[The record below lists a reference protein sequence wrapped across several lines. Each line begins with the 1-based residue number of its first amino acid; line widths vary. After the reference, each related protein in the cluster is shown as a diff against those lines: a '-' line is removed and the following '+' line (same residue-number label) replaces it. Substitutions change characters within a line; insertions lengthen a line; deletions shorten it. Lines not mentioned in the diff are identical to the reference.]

1 MLDYTLVTPK
11 ATYRPITP
19 TDVPGFLHLAA
30 GRFREEA
37 PELEISADQVL
48 LTVRELQRHKE
59 KGSILVFEREECLV
73 GYCILI
79 PCWSNTHGGMLL
91 VIDELYVAPA
101 QRKQEIAEDFITL
114 LKKAAPRECVGL
126 RMDLPRAGRKAM
138 SSWRKLGFNESER
151 ATLTVKVDR
160 PGAL

>member
-19 TDVPGFLHLAA
+19 TDVPGFLKLAA

-37 PELEISADQVL
+37 PETPISAEQIL

-79 PCWSNTHGGMLL
+79 PCWSNTRGGMLL

-101 QRKQEIAEDFITL
+101 QREQGIAEDFITL
-114 LKKAAPRECVGL
+114 LKKAAPRDCVGL
-126 RMDLPRAGRKAM
+126 RLEVPRGGRKAM
-138 SSWRKLGFNESER
+138 SSWRNLGFDESER
-151 ATLTVKVDR
+151 ATLTLKVDR
-160 PGAL
+160 S

>member
-11 ATYRPITP
+11 ATYRPIAP

-37 PELEISADQVL
+37 PGLEISADRIL
-48 LTVRELQRHKE
+48 LTIQELQRHKE
-59 KGSILVFEREECLV
+59 KGSILVFEREERLV

-79 PCWSNTHGGMLL
+79 PCWSNAHGGMLL

-101 QRKQEIAEDFITL
+101 EREQRIAEDFITL

-126 RMDLPRAGRKAM
+126 RLEVRHAGRKAI
-138 SSWRKLGFNESER
+138 SAWRKLGFDETEGT
-151 ATLTVKVDR
+151 TLTLKVDR
-160 PGAL
+160 S

>member
-19 TDVPGFLHLAA
+19 TDVPGFLQLAA

-37 PELEISADQVL
+37 PELEIGADQIL

-59 KGSILVFEREECLV
+59 KGSILVFEREACLV
-73 GYCILI
+73 GYCILV
-79 PCWSNTHGGMLL
+79 PCWSNAHGGMLL

-101 QRKQEIAEDFITL
+101 QREQGIAEDFITL

-126 RMDLPRAGRKAM
+126 RLDVPRAGRKAM
-138 SSWRKLGFNESER
+138 STWRKLGFDESEGT
-151 ATLTVKVDR
+151 TLTLRVDR
-160 PGAL
+160 S

>member
-1 MLDYTLVTPK
+1 M
-11 ATYRPITP
+11 
-19 TDVPGFLHLAA
+19 
-30 GRFREEA
+30 
-37 PELEISADQVL
+37 SAEQIL

-101 QRKQEIAEDFITL
+101 QREQGIAEDFITL
-114 LKKAAPRECVGL
+114 LKKAAPRDCVGL
-126 RMDLPRAGRKAM
+126 RLEVARAGRKAM
-138 SSWRKLGFNESER
+138 SSWHKLGFDESER
-151 ATLTVKVDR
+151 TTLTLKVDR
-160 PGAL
+160 P

>member
-19 TDVPGFLHLAA
+19 TDVPGFLHLSA

>member
-1 MLDYTLVTPK
+1 VLDYTLATPK

>member
-1 MLDYTLVTPK
+1 VTEVLDYTLVTPK

-19 TDVPGFLHLAA
+19 TDVPGFLKLAA
-30 GRFREEA
+30 GRFREQS
-37 PELEISADQVL
+37 PELEMSAEQIL

-59 KGSILVFEREECLV
+59 KGSILVFEREDCLV

-101 QRKQEIAEDFITL
+101 QREQGIAEDFITL
-114 LKKAAPRECVGL
+114 LKKAAPRDCVGL
-126 RMDLPRAGRKAM
+126 RLEVARAGRKAM
-138 SSWRKLGFNESER
+138 SSWHKLGFDESER
-151 ATLTVKVDR
+151 TTLTLKVDR
-160 PGAL
+160 S